1 MKPIRKKQQSSDDND
16 DISFRRAQFE
26 AQVRRLTELY
36 EEPKRAEE
44 QRQGALP

>member
-1 MKPIRKKQQSSDDND
+1 MMQPQKVQSSDDND
-16 DISFRRAQFE
+16 DLSFRRALFE

-36 EEPKRAEE
+36 EKPGRAEE